1 MRTAADRWP
10 ASRCPASTSSLL
22 RCPARRPV
30 RSAKTRCARPAPRRY
45 RWLRTIR
52 RGRPMTVLAQDA
64 SPRPDIADPATY
76 TGGVPH
82 REFARRR
89 AYEPVGWVPEPVL
102 WRHSRGGRIAQRGT
116 GFWAVTTH
124 EAVLSVSRR
133 TEEFS
138 SGRSGVFLTDPRTP
152 GELAA
157 ARQLLIN
164 MDAPQHVRIR
174 KIVTSVFTPRSVRR
188 LLDSIAGH
196 AAELVD
202 KVVRADRFD
211 AVGDIDAYRAT
222 MAEAFAYARRLA
234 AARREQPTDDLV
246 SRMANAELDGQR
258 LSDRE
263 FCNLWL
269 LLVVAGNETTRHLIA
284 GSLQALVEHPG
295 ERDRLV
301 SGAVP
306 VPTAVE
312 ELLRWVT
319 PIMQFR
325 RTATRDTELCG
336 QHIAE
341 GDKVVIYYTSANR
354 DAAVFA
360 DPDRLD
366 LAHDPNPH
374 LAFGIGPHFCLGAH
388 LARLELT
395 VLLETIRPY
404 LPGLQVVGP
413 VTRLESNFVN
423 AIKSMPARIA
433 S

>member
-1 MRTAADRWP
+1 
-10 ASRCPASTSSLL
+10 
-22 RCPARRPV
+22 
-30 RSAKTRCARPAPRRY
+30 
-45 RWLRTIR
+45 
-52 RGRPMTVLAQDA
+52 MTVLAQDA

-211 AVGDIDAYRAT
+211 AVGDLAAELPLLVLAELLGMPRADRRLLYRWSNQLVGFDDPEYGGGDIDAYRAT

-366 LAHDPNPH
+366 LARDPNAH